1 MGAAVTALTHPAA
14 VCLHGYGSRQWPPEL
29 FATMSRSATPTGAVS
44 TRFQYRSRSMSALLV
59 NFRVRPRGATHNSEP
74 IRRSRTHRTSLSEKE
89 RTMAMK
95 QGAGEKIPLPAH
107 QGA

>member
-1 MGAAVTALTHPAA
+1 VTALTHPAA

-74 IRRSRTHRTSLSEKE
+74 HSPVSHSPNKPQREGAYHGNETRSR
-89 RTMAMK
+89 
-95 QGAGEKIPLPAH
+95 
-107 QGA
+107 